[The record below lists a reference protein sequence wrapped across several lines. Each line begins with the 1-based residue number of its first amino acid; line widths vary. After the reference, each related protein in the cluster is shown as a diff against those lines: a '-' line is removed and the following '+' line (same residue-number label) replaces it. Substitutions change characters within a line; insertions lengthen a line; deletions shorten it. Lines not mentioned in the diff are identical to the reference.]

1 METSMLTPSE
11 MAERELYQLLAVGI
25 RDVEEGRVYDF
36 ETVFDEL
43 EKV

>member
-1 METSMLTPSE
+1 MEMSILTSSE
-11 MAERELYQLLAVGI
+11 MAERELYELLVAGI
-25 RDVEEGRVYDF
+25 QDVEEGRVYDF

>member
-1 METSMLTPSE
+1 MWTSMLTPSE
-11 MAERELYQLLAVGI
+11 MAERELYQLLVAGMQ
-25 RDVEEGRVYDF
+25 DVEEGRVFDF